1 MTEDRNR
8 DVVGIGKLDIV
19 GAGKL
24 AEAIPAESW
33 NQVVN
38 TACNTFKSLLA
49 PLTSVTSG
57 TGRLISARFDRLVDG
72 EKLLATQMLESAS
85 KKASD
90 STSKSDKAPRASM
103 IIKVIEASST
113 ETDETLQ
120 ELWSNLLANELVDNS
135 IHPEFIQILSRLSST
150 DAYRLIELAER
161 SDPPKKVTLSFKI
174 FGFELNLRDIVEEPT
189 DFTNIHLSNLGLIE
203 RPTVEVIKNGRIE
216 YHSAVY
222 WSLTVVGEA
231 FISAVTN
238 PAIESAEVEKKNL
251 DNQQWDEQLER
262 DIVYGKLESLA
273 QEAISEFESG
283 NFQEI

>member
-8 DVVGIGKLDIV
+8 DVVGIGELDIV

-38 TACNTFKSLLA
+38 TACDTFKSLLA

-90 STSKSDKAPRASM
+90 STSKSDKAPRTSM

-150 DAYRLIELAER
+150 DAYRLIELAQR

-174 FGFELNLRDIVEEPT
+174 FGFEINLRDIVEEPT

-203 RPTVEVIKNGRIE
+203 RPTVEVIENGIIKYRSE
-216 YHSAVY
+216 VY
-222 WSLTVVGEA
+222 WSLTIVGEA

-238 PAIESAEVEKKNL
+238 PAIESVEVDKKDL
-251 DNQQWDEQLER
+251 DDRQWDEQLER
-262 DIVYGKLESLA
+262 DIAEGKLESLA
-273 QEAISEFESG
+273 QEAISEFENG
-283 NFQEI
+283 NCQEL

>member
-38 TACNTFKSLLA
+38 TACDTFKSLLA

>member
-8 DVVGIGKLDIV
+8 DVVGIGELDIV

-38 TACNTFKSLLA
+38 TACDTFKSLLA

-90 STSKSDKAPRASM
+90 STSKSDKAPRTSM

-174 FGFELNLRDIVEEPT
+174 FGFEINLRDIVEEPT

-203 RPTVEVIKNGRIE
+203 RPTVEVIENGIIKYRSE
-216 YHSAVY
+216 VY
-222 WSLTVVGEA
+222 WSLTIVGKA

-238 PAIESAEVEKKNL
+238 PAIESIEVDKKDL
-251 DNQQWDEQLER
+251 DVRQWDEQLER
-262 DIVYGKLESLA
+262 DIADGKLESLA
-273 QEAISEFESG
+273 QEAISEFENG
-283 NFQEI
+283 NCQEL